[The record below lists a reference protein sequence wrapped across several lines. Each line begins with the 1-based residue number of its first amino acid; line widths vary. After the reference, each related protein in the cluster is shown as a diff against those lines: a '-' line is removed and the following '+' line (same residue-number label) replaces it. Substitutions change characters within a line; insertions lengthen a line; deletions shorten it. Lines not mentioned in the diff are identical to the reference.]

1 MPILSVERGEIYYQV
16 SGRGFPVLLFAP
28 GFLGSRIERWRRHP
42 AARGRSP
49 QWRNP
54 IPALARD
61 FKVIALDVRNAGRS
75 WSEIGPDYDWPC
87 YTTDHLAL
95 LDEVGAERCHVM
107 GTCIGASFALALAQA
122 APGRIASLV
131 LQNPI
136 GLSGEN
142 RAMVDEKIAKWAHGL
157 SARPDVS
164 PSALKA
170 VGPRMFGRDFVFSIT
185 RNAASRIGVPTLLMP
200 GNDVMHPPLV
210 SASLARLT
218 KAEVLNAWKGPE
230 HCDAALERA
239 RSFFAEHTP
248 GFAAAGRFV
257 S

>member
-87 YTTDHLAL
+87 YTADHLAL

-107 GTCIGASFALALAQA
+107 GTCIGASFAMAEMMVFLA
-122 APGRIASLV
+122 V
-131 LQNPI
+131 LLQR
-136 GLSGEN
+136 L
-142 RAMVDEKIAKWAHGL
+142 
-157 SARPDVS
+157 DVS
-164 PSALKA
+164 ADPSMI
-170 VGPRMFGRDFVFSIT
+170 P
-185 RNAASRIGVPTLLMP
+185 VP
-200 GNDVMHPPLV
+200 G
-210 SASLARLT
+210 ARLT
-218 KAEVLNAWKGPE
+218 LRPQAGMRLTLTP
-230 HCDAALERA
+230 
-239 RSFFAEHTP
+239 RS
-248 GFAAAGRFV
+248 
-257 S
+257 